1 MKSFISLT
9 DIFFIAVTIFKIY
22 IIIYRKTQK
31 LKKNLIEM
39 RNSIKNGENK

>member
-9 DIFFIAVTIFKIY
+9 DIFFITVTIFKIY

-31 LKKNLIEM
+31 LKKKSYRDEKQHKKW
-39 RNSIKNGENK
+39 RK